1 MLAGSLPWTTMSTCA
16 WMGTTLPLKTGWKS
30 HIELVWPNCHTLDIR
45 GSLGA
50 GTILGG
56 AGGSSVINSLKSYPD
71 LIKKY
76 QGLSKKPPELEKFG
90 PIIELINTQNMKPAQ
105 VLWVSSKSQ
114 DKSYKVC
121 ISFFSR
127 HFLENALASPSLFTI
142 TMSTEQGNVSQ
153 SEYFLASILPD
164 YFEIKIQILNCSDVE
179 SRSSSRTRTSTLQW
193 SGLGCWPS
201 SASSPPSLP

>member
-1 MLAGSLPWTTMSTCA
+1 MLAGSPLWTTMSTCA
-16 WMGTTLPLKTGWKS
+16 WTATTLQLKTGWKS
-30 HIELVWPNCHTLDIR
+30 TLSELSQLSLIFR

-105 VLWVSSKSQ
+105 VWWSSI
-114 DKSYKVC
+114 KSYVKSWQLR
-121 ISFFSR
+121 SFSSTDIFR
-127 HFLENALASPSLFTI
+127 KMHWRRLPCSPSLCQQNRGMCPKVSIFFLETI
-142 TMSTEQGNVSQ
+142 TSN
-153 SEYFLASILPD
+153 A
-164 YFEIKIQILNCSDVE
+164 
-179 SRSSSRTRTSTLQW
+179 
-193 SGLGCWPS
+193 
-201 SASSPPSLP
+201 

>member
-1 MLAGSLPWTTMSTCA
+1 
-16 WMGTTLPLKTGWKS
+16 MGTTLQLKTGWKS
-30 HIELVWPNCHTLDIR
+30 HTCVALVCRTLDFR

-105 VLWVSSKSQ
+105 VL
-114 DKSYKVC
+114 
-121 ISFFSR
+121 
-127 HFLENALASPSLFTI
+127 
-142 TMSTEQGNVSQ
+142 
-153 SEYFLASILPD
+153 
-164 YFEIKIQILNCSDVE
+164 
-179 SRSSSRTRTSTLQW
+179 
-193 SGLGCWPS
+193 
-201 SASSPPSLP
+201 